1 MLQDTCPER
10 HDTRRNEIE
19 LVRGIETMMTDPIA
33 DMLTRIR
40 NANMAKLEKVD
51 LPSSKLKLEI
61 TKILKEK
68 GFIRGYKVLKDN
80 KQGIIRISMKYFKG
94 DKRVIT
100 GLKRISK
107 PGRRV
112 YVDSTRIPKVMG
124 GVGLAILTTSKGV
137 LSDEACRREGVGGEV
152 LCHVW

>member
-1 MLQDTCPER
+1 
-10 HDTRRNEIE
+10 
-19 LVRGIETMMTDPIA
+19 MMTDPIA

-40 NANMAKLEKVD
+40 NGNLARLEKVD

-80 KQGIIRISMKYFKG
+80 KQGIIRISLKYFKG
-94 DKRVIT
+94 DERAIT
-100 GLKRISK
+100 GLKRVSK

-112 YVDSTRIPKVMG
+112 YADSLSIPKVMG
-124 GVGLAILTTSKGV
+124 GAGLAIISTSKGV
-137 LSDEACRREGVGGEV
+137 FSDDMCRKENVGGEV
-152 LCHVW
+152 LCQIW